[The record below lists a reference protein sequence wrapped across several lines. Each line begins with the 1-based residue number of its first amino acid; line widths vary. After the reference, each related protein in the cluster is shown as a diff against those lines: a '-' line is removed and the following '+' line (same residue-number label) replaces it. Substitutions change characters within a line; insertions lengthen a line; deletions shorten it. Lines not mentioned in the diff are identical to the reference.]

1 MLTLLLTPCS
11 YASAVETPAEEEPVV
26 RVGEVESLRETNSE
40 TYLMSDGTYECVVYA
55 ENKYYLDENEVLQPI
70 NNAIVAASS
79 GANLLSTQYTNT
91 ANAFDVT
98 FSGSGTPEISIS
110 YGEAGITFVP
120 VNATG
125 SGNMHMTA
133 SASAIAIGGVENCS
147 TLSQL
152 AATGS
157 NTATYANAFGTADLV
172 YVLENDA
179 LKEYIILEDS
189 AAPNSYNFLF
199 TLDGVTL
206 QETDTG
212 AAFLNEAGEAVFYLG
227 GLFAVDANGI
237 PTDALTYTFQ
247 PVKNNIIGVTVTLDP
262 EYLGATDRAFPVA
275 IDPTIMIS
283 SSSTADA
290 CVCSYT
296 PDTNYQMATQL
307 RTGFCTDYGIR
318 RSYIKFDIP
327 TSIPA
332 GSVTSA
338 RFDIEKMSG
347 SAPNIRAYRV
357 TGSWSSGTIKYSNQP
372 YYTSTNCSG
381 YLTQLSSGSS
391 WYTTSV
397 TAIVQGWVNGT
408 YPNYGFLL
416 KDQYE
421 SDPNKWTT
429 WYSSDANS
437 PHKPELYITYTAY
450 PGCKPYV
457 STSSTSINCHG
468 YAYFT
473 NNAPEIIDEYID
485 EIYSKDT
492 NNEALAIT
500 QYVIEDW
507 MDAFFRGRWQYGDLY
522 SELGDNQWLIAMRVG
537 LHTVGTGK
545 KYDYHFWYRTNTWCW
560 ANKHGKAGASELLPI
575 SDLPTTDS
583 SSGWAIPYPDG
594 IFSEFYDSDII
605 YYIITEK

>member
-125 SGNMHMTA
+125 AGNMHMTA
-133 SASAIAIGGVENCS
+133 SASAVAVGGVENCA

-152 AATGS
+152 TATGS

-206 QETDTG
+206 QEMDTG

-227 GLFAVDANGI
+227 GLFAVDANGV

-247 PVKNNIIGVTVTLDP
+247 QVKDTIIGVTVTLDVA
-262 EYLGATDRAFPVA
+262 YLAAADRAFPVV

-296 PDTNYQMATQL
+296 PSTNYQMATQL

-318 RSYIKFDIP
+318 RSYIRFDIP
-327 TSIPA
+327 DSVEP
-332 GSVTSA
+332 GSVINA
-338 RFDIEKMSG
+338 YMDIEKMSG
-347 SAPNIRAYRV
+347 VAPTVRAYRV
-357 TGSWSSGTIKYSNQP
+357 TGSWSSGSITWNNKP
-372 YYTSTNCSG
+372 GYTTSLQSTQSA
-381 YLTQLSSGSS
+381 QLSSGSS
-391 WYTTSV
+391 WYRMNVTS
-397 TAIVQGWVNGT
+397 IVNAWVNGQ
-408 YPNYGFLL
+408 YINYGFALV
-416 KDQYE
+416 DSVE
-421 SDPNKWTT
+421 NNSSHWTT
-429 WYSSDANS
+429 IYSSDANS
-437 PHKPELYITYTAY
+437 PHKPELYINYDGEDVVNPPNLPSSISLNY
-450 PGCKPYV
+450 
-457 STSSTSINCHG
+457 STLSIEKGST
-468 YAYFT
+468 
-473 NNAPEIIDEYID
+473 
-485 EIYSKDT
+485 
-492 NNEALAIT
+492 
-500 QYVIEDW
+500 Q
-507 MDAFFRGRWQYGDLY
+507 
-522 SELGDNQWLIAMRVG
+522 LIS
-537 LHTVGTGK
+537 
-545 KYDYHFWYRTNTWCW
+545 W
-560 ANKHGKAGASELLPI
+560 
-575 SDLPTTDS
+575 
-583 SSGWAIPYPDG
+583 
-594 IFSEFYDSDII
+594 
-605 YYIITEK
+605 